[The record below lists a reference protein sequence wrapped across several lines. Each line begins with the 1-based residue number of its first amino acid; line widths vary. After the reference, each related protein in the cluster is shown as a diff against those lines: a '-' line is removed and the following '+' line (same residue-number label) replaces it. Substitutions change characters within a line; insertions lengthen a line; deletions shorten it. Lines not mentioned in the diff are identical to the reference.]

1 MWPGFGPHFHFRIGL
16 MVNSG
21 EAVPA
26 LQGAH
31 FRPTHVR
38 RPRESHSRHFC
49 LAGSSPRG
57 SQTYVCL
64 FLRCVIS
71 SPEHGSLKYVD
82 IHPSVIKAFVND
94 SPDLPTSDTIP
105 WTIKNKYYSA
115 DVHFRLVE
123 CAHWDPQS
131 AHRVPA
137 VIFVWGR
144 GQVISLG
151 LSISDC

>member
-1 MWPGFGPHFHFRIGL
+1 MSEGPESRIL
-16 MVNSG
+16 VISTSLDQARA
-21 EAVPA
+21 AVKRM
-26 LQGAH
+26 
-31 FRPTHVR
+31 FFFV
-38 RPRESHSRHFC
+38 
-49 LAGSSPRG
+49 
-57 SQTYVCL
+57 
-64 FLRCVIS
+64 LRCVIS
-71 SPEHGSLKYVD
+71 SPEHGSLKCVD